1 MEIKLFFLRHVSK
14 MRMPFVNE
22 NDMNR
27 DEGFIA
33 NFTFFHQEVLT
44 WKQSRKF
51 FYWRVR
57 RLLLEKSVKEKLGQ
71 ANK

>member
-33 NFTFFHQEVLT
+33 NFTFFPSGSSQVET
-44 WKQSRKF
+44 ISEIF
-51 FYWRVR
+51 
-57 RLLLEKSVKEKLGQ
+57 LLESSSLV
-71 ANK
+71 A